1 MEATTLE
8 QAAESL
14 LSTSEAPEAQG
25 DNLSEAVD
33 EITEPTDDDQGE
45 EIEAVAESDDDVE
58 ASDVADEEFG
68 EDDQIDDEDLVE
80 AEAEDTNL
88 IPIKVDGKE
97 EMWTLDQL
105 KQSAAGQAA
114 INKRFQEAAQV
125 RKELEQQAAAL
136 AQQQQQVV
144 QLYQQAQNGVQAPTP
159 PSREL
164 FESDPIGYMEEK
176 LKYDEAKANYDQ
188 QMYQVQQMHAATT
201 QQEQQAHQSY
211 LQEQAEIL
219 KQHIPEIA
227 DPEKGEKLKGDLMN
241 VGMEYG
247 FTAEEMA
254 RVSDARYVRALND
267 ARKYRELVAKR
278 KQTQQKGGK
287 ARPVVKAGAK
297 KTTDGTAATRK
308 KAQTRLQ
315 KTGSIN
321 DALGLILNS

>member
-14 LSTSEAPEAQG
+14 LSTSDAPEAQG
-25 DNLSEAVD
+25 DNLSDAVD
-33 EITEPTDDDQGE
+33 EITEPTGE
-45 EIEAVAESDDDVE
+45 EIKATAESEDDVE
-58 ASDVADEEFG
+58 ASDDEDYDDVEID
-68 EDDQIDDEDLVE
+68 DDQVE
-80 AEAEDTNL
+80 TETEDTML
-88 IPIKVDGKE
+88 IPVKVDGKE
-97 EMWTLDQL
+97 EQWTLDQL

-114 INKRFQEAAQV
+114 INKRFQEAAEA
-125 RKELEQQAAAL
+125 RKQIQQQAAAL
-136 AQQQQQVV
+136 AQQQQQVM
-144 QLYQQAQNGVQAPTP
+144 QLYQQAQKDGVKAPTP

-176 LKYDEAKANYDQ
+176 LKYDEAKASYDQ
-188 QMYQVQQMHAATT
+188 QMYQVQQI
-201 QQEQQAHQSY
+201 QQRQNQQQAQAHQSY
-211 LQEQAEIL
+211 LQEQAELL

-227 DPEKGEKLKGDLMN
+227 DPEKGAQLKTDLMQ
-241 VGMEYG
+241 VGMDYG

-254 RVSDARYVRALND
+254 GVSDARYVRALND
-267 ARKYRELVAKR
+267 ARKYRQLVAKR
-278 KQTQQKGGK
+278 KQAQQKGEK

-297 KTTDGTAATRK
+297 KSTDGQTATRK